1 VLNGSTQVTCPAVD
15 GVSAGPRWNGTHI
28 VYVGFTSFSGAGNRT
43 ITVSFRQYW
52 NDAGIGGGTDH
63 ASATVT
69 AVVDQTA
76 SLALIGSI
84 DLPLVNMATDNS
96 ATSWTIGVTSSITAD
111 RVGEILVLDTRGETM
126 FMSSART
133 ATSYWIDEPD
143 TMRDPYDYVGKVVG
157 GSSRSQALSVSG
169 ETAMPW
175 RPFSL
180 EPGDNTLM
188 LYCPQEAPDAT
199 ISLYP
204 RWRTVRL
211 V

>member
-1 VLNGSTQVTCPAVD
+1 
-15 GVSAGPRWNGTHI
+15 
-28 VYVGFTSFSGAGNRT
+28 VYIGFTSFSGSGNRT
-43 ITVSFRQYW
+43 ITVTFRQYW
-52 NDAGIGGGTDH
+52 NDAGIGGSDH
-63 ASATVT
+63 ATASVS
-69 AVVDQTA
+69 AVVDQTQA
-76 SLALIGSI
+76 LAMIGSI
-84 DLPLVNMATDNS
+84 DLPLVNMAADNS
-96 ATSWTIGVTSSITAD
+96 ASTWTIGVQSSITAD

-133 ATSYWIDEPD
+133 ATNYWIDEPD

-157 GSSRSQALSVSG
+157 GSTRSQALDVSG

-180 EPGDNTLM
+180 EPGDNQLL

-199 ISLYP
+199 INLYP